1 MKKYFIDTNI
11 IVYANDSRD
20 LKKQAK
26 ALEIIAKYMKSGTGV
41 ISTQVL
47 QEYACVALNKLQQ
60 RQDVVLRQLMLLEG
74 FEVIAQ
80 SPRLIRKSV
89 EKKISYKISFWDAC
103 IVAAAE
109 HANCDLIL
117 SEDFNTGQFYS
128 GIATENPFLSQ

>member
-20 LKKQAK
+20 LKKQK
-26 ALEIIAKYMKSGTGV
+26 KSLKIIAKHMKAGTGA

-47 QEYACVALNKLQQ
+47 QEYACVALNKLHQ

-80 SPRLIRKSV
+80 SPALIRKSV
-89 EKKISYKISFWDAC
+89 EKKISYNISFWDAC
-103 IVAAAE
+103 IVTAAE
-109 HANCDLIL
+109 HANCDVIL
-117 SEDFNTGQFYS
+117 SEDLNTGQFYS
-128 GIATENPFLSQ
+128 GIATENPFT